1 MLSSPFIIPVVA
13 IVGGISLSAFMAW
26 IKHREK
32 MASHAGTDGKW
43 QTEIDALK
51 ARIEVLERLV
61 TDRKERLK
69 RDIGGL

>member
-43 QTEIDALK
+43 QSEINSLK

-61 TDRKERLK
+61 TDRKEQLK
-69 RDIGGL
+69 REIDDL

>member
-1 MLSSPFIIPVVA
+1 MFSSPFIIPVVA

-43 QTEIDALK
+43 QSEINALK

-61 TDRKERLK
+61 TDRKEQLK
-69 RDIGGL
+69 RDIDGL

>member
-43 QTEIDALK
+43 QSEINALK

-61 TDRKERLK
+61 TDRKEQLK
-69 RDIGGL
+69 RDIDGL

>member
-1 MLSSPFIIPVVA
+1 MFSSPFIIPVVA

-32 MASHAGTDGKW
+32 MASHAGTDGQW
-43 QTEIDALK
+43 QNEINALK

-61 TDRKERLK
+61 TDRKEQLK
-69 RDIGGL
+69 REIDGL